1 MSIARLAH
9 LRVARYFIKTMRPF
23 SHCEDASYREKTSS
37 DWVACTRE
45 QCAGQ

>member
-23 SHCEDASYREKTSS
+23 SHCEDTIYREQASP
-37 DWVACTRE
+37 DWVACSRDTM
-45 QCAGQ
+45 